1 MSAEL
6 TKARQQIGQVR
17 TLLRQGK
24 TQPAVQAVYN
34 TVLTILKT
42 PLMKS
47 ERDEFERML
56 DDAIF
61 VMATDAEIKK
71 VFPLTLTYTPGEER
85 MLLETLRSLLE
96 TFDSTL
102 LDAAQEAKRMQE
114 ARKRKLLE
122 EAEKFAEGGDL
133 NKAREL
139 FNRAA
144 REYRDDAA
152 YIGEI
157 GELCIKYGLF
167 EEAIGY
173 LEEALAQNPSLAH
186 LYNQIGMVLRRT
198 QKFSVAERYYL
209 KASEYLGKDPNL
221 FFNLGRVYLD
231 WGKWR
236 KAALAAGGALKLDP
250 EFAEAR
256 KLLEYAEKKMKE
268 EAI

>member
-6 TKARQQIGQVR
+6 SKARQQMGQVR
-17 TLLRQGK
+17 TMLRQGK
-24 TQPAVQAVYN
+24 TQPAVSAVYN
-34 TVLTILKT
+34 TLITILKT

-47 ERDEFERML
+47 EREEFERML
-56 DDAIF
+56 DEA
-61 VMATDAEIKK
+61 VYSMATDPEIKRI
-71 VFPLTLTYTPGEER
+71 FPMTLSYSPGDER
-85 MLLETLRSLLE
+85 VLLETLRNLLE
-96 TFDSTL
+96 TFDSTI
-102 LDAAQEAKRMQE
+102 LDAAHEAKRLQE
-114 ARKRKLLE
+114 ARKRKMLE
-122 EAEKFAEGGDL
+122 DGEKYAQEDDL
-133 NKAREL
+133 NKARDM

-144 REYRDDAA
+144 RDYRDDPS

-157 GELCIKYGLF
+157 GELCVKYGLF
-167 EEAIGY
+167 EDAIAY

-198 QKFSVAERYYL
+198 KQFATAERYYL

-221 FFNLGRVYLD
+221 FFNLGRVYID

-256 KLLEYAEKKMKE
+256 KLKEYAERKMKE
-268 EAI
+268 ECE